1 MINID
6 HTYRIT
12 AVLKVKTD
20 IITSIMES
28 LKADVIVFICNI
40 IMCLISHQSISVLVS
55 SAILT
60 ISLGERKYV

>member
-20 IITSIMES
+20 IITSI
-28 LKADVIVFICNI
+28 KASSILDITLGRGMPIE
-40 IMCLISHQSISVLVS
+40 LAKKISDISGFC
-55 SAILT
+55 AI
-60 ISLGERKYV
+60 